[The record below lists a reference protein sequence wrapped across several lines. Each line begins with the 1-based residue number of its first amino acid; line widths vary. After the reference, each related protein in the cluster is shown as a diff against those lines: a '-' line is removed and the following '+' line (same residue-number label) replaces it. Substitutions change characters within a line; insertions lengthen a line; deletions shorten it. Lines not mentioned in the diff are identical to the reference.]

1 MVKATNSAD
10 REFTMSFDENFSTLL
25 DKIRKHDEIRRR
37 ALDKNEKLV
46 QIKVTRRILKISNRL
61 LKKMNEPKLNTGT
74 AKWMSA
80 T

>member
-10 REFTMSFDENFSTLL
+10 REFTMGFDENFSTLL

-46 QIKVTRRILKISNRL
+46 QIKVTRRNLKISNRL
-61 LKKMNEPKLNTGT
+61 F
-74 AKWMSA
+74 
-80 T
+80 